1 MGIIETSSNRNSTS
15 SLIGKFQFLCSL
27 NYRSSCRPNL
37 ISAPPGTKRFS
48 PPPTTQISQHIN
60 YSLILQYATREANA
74 SALIDV
80 HRQKQK
86 REGGRARI
94 SFSISFAEECGVV
107 PFSVPGRSLKVVR
120 KDGDMR
126 ETRMLIGG
134 GEIDMGDLGDLHG
147 AGEGQAPA
155 SFGLR
160 SGKWELSSYQIR
172 RMKHAFSGAY
182 DCLNSTQYTWIPGN
196 NKYIASV
203 SSRYHKSRRSDPR
216 FSSHLHTP
224 ITQNATSIFI
234 LQKK

>member
-155 SFGLR
+155 SFG
-160 SGKWELSSYQIR
+160 
-172 RMKHAFSGAY
+172 AY

-234 LQKK
+234 PKKK

>member
-1 MGIIETSSNRNSTS
+1 
-15 SLIGKFQFLCSL
+15 
-27 NYRSSCRPNL
+27 
-37 ISAPPGTKRFS
+37 
-48 PPPTTQISQHIN
+48 
-60 YSLILQYATREANA
+60 
-74 SALIDV
+74 V

-234 LQKK
+234 LHPAPSIFSSHRFSLGHARARHSRIHCYEFWLASSFSA